1 MKNFSE
7 KSSCK
12 NLRFSSRI
20 MSNINNYEKQIEY
33 SKNLIGKIMMYSI
46 KMRCS
51 KGGPHEEGG
60 KHISGAERILREDE
74 IEEELINVYRRAITH
89 ERGKPDFINLKIEKI
104 DEDEIIYKK
113 RLNINEHHVDSKE
126 EGLDL
131 AKKLLIGNAVSEKS
145 AEIAIQSLQD
155 LEESMHGAMLIDKD
169 TGERIDDKG
178 IKGVR
183 VTGIAS
189 ADISNYK
196 ESLKSDGREGLHL
209 EEALILASKIASC
222 KGIVAELC
230 WSDDPSYVIGYVG
243 TKDKYERIPI
253 LKEEGNPIGGR
264 AFFVDTNQLNDN
276 YTLDDLI
283 DYLEK
288 QVVLIE

>member
-12 NLRFSSRI
+12 NLRFSSKI
-20 MSNINNYEKQIEY
+20 MSNINNYKKQIEY

-74 IEEELINVYRRAITH
+74 IEDELINVYRRAITH

-113 RLNINEHHVDSKE
+113 RLNIKEHHVESKE

-131 AKKLLIGNAVSEKS
+131 AKKLLISNAISEES
-145 AEIAIQSLQD
+145 AEKTIQSLQD

-196 ESLKSDGREGLHL
+196 ESLKNDGREGLHL
-209 EEALILASKIASC
+209 EEALILASKTASC

-243 TKDKYERIPI
+243 TKDNYERIPI

-283 DYLEK
+283 DYIEK

>member
-1 MKNFSE
+1 
-7 KSSCK
+7 
-12 NLRFSSRI
+12 
-20 MSNINNYEKQIEY
+20 
-33 SKNLIGKIMMYSI
+33 MMYSI

-74 IEEELINVYRRAITH
+74 VEQELINVYRRAITH
-89 ERGKPDFINLKIEKI
+89 ERGKPDFINFKIEEI

-113 RLNINEHHVDSKE
+113 RLKINQHHVDSKE
-126 EGLDL
+126 EGLNL
-131 AKKLLIGNAVSEKS
+131 AKEFLKENSVSEES
-145 AEIAIQSLQD
+145 AEKGIQSILD
-155 LEESMHGAMLIDKD
+155 LEDSIHGAMLIDKD
-169 TGERIDDKG
+169 SGERLDDKG
-178 IKGVR
+178 IRGVR

-189 ADISNYK
+189 ADITKYK
-196 ESLKSDGREGLHL
+196 ESLKNDGREGLHL

-243 TKDKYERIPI
+243 TKENYERIPI
-253 LKEEGNPIGGR
+253 LKDKGNPVGGR
-264 AFFVDTNQLNDN
+264 VFFVDTNQLNDD

-283 DYLEK
+283 AYLEK
-288 QVVLIE
+288 QIVLIE

>member
-1 MKNFSE
+1 
-7 KSSCK
+7 
-12 NLRFSSRI
+12 
-20 MSNINNYEKQIEY
+20 
-33 SKNLIGKIMMYSI
+33 MMYSI

-74 IEEELINVYRRAITH
+74 VEEELINVYRRAITH
-89 ERGKPDFINLKIEKI
+89 ERGKPDFINLKIEEI

-113 RLNINEHHVDSKE
+113 RLKINQHHVDSKE
-126 EGLDL
+126 EGLNL
-131 AKKLLIGNAVSEKS
+131 AKEFLKENSVSEES
-145 AEIAIQSLQD
+145 AEKGIQSILD
-155 LEESMHGAMLIDKD
+155 LEDSIHGAMLIDKD
-169 TGERIDDKG
+169 SGERLDNKG
-178 IKGVR
+178 IRGVR

-189 ADISNYK
+189 ADITKYK
-196 ESLKSDGREGLHL
+196 ESLKNDGREGLHL

-243 TKDKYERIPI
+243 TKENYERIPI
-253 LKEEGNPIGGR
+253 LKDKGNPVGGR
-264 AFFVDTNQLNDN
+264 VFFVDANQLNDD

-283 DYLEK
+283 AYLEK

>member
-1 MKNFSE
+1 
-7 KSSCK
+7 
-12 NLRFSSRI
+12 
-20 MSNINNYEKQIEY
+20 
-33 SKNLIGKIMMYSI
+33 MMYSI

-51 KGGPHEEGG
+51 KGGPHEKGG

-104 DEDEIIYKK
+104 DEDDIIYKK
-113 RLNINEHHVDSKE
+113 RLNINQHQVNSIE
-126 EGLDL
+126 EGLNL
-131 AKKLLIGNAVSEKS
+131 AKDILKENSVSEES
-145 AEIAIQSLQD
+145 ADNAIQNLLE
-155 LEESMHGAMLIDKD
+155 LEESMHGAMLFDKD
-169 TGERIDDKG
+169 SGERIDDNG

-189 ADISNYK
+189 ADISKYK
-196 ESLKSDGREGLHL
+196 ESLKNDGREGLHL

-243 TKDKYERIPI
+243 TKDNYERIPI

-264 AFFVDTNQLNDN
+264 VFFVDSNQLNDD

-283 DYLEK
+283 DYLEN
-288 QVVLIE
+288 QIVLIE

>member
-1 MKNFSE
+1 
-7 KSSCK
+7 
-12 NLRFSSRI
+12 
-20 MSNINNYEKQIEY
+20 
-33 SKNLIGKIMMYSI
+33 
-46 KMRCS
+46 MRCS

-89 ERGKPDFINLKIEKI
+89 ERGKPDFINFKIEEI
-104 DEDEIIYKK
+104 NEEDIIYKN
-113 RLNINEHHVDSKE
+113 RLSIKEHHVHSKE
-126 EGLDL
+126 EGLKL
-131 AKKLLIGNAVSEKS
+131 AKELLIENTVSEES
-145 AEIAIQSLQD
+145 ADKAIQSMIS

-169 TGERIDDKG
+169 TGERIDKKG

-183 VTGIAS
+183 VTGMAS
-189 ADISNYK
+189 ADVTDYK
-196 ESLKSDGREGLHL
+196 ESLKKDGREGLHL

-243 TKDKYERIPI
+243 TKDNYERIPI
-253 LKEEGNPIGGR
+253 LKDEGNPIGGR
-264 AFFVDTNQLNDN
+264 VFFVDAKQLNDD

-288 QVVLIE
+288 QVVLID

>member
-1 MKNFSE
+1 MK
-7 KSSCK
+7 
-12 NLRFSSRI
+12 R
-20 MSNINNYEKQIEY
+20 
-33 SKNLIGKIMMYSI
+33 
-46 KMRCS
+46 
-51 KGGPHEEGG
+51 EE
-60 KHISGAERILREDE
+60 STSQE
-74 IEEELINVYRRAITH
+74 INVYRRAITH
-89 ERGKPDFINLKIEKI
+89 ERGKPDFINFKIEEI

-113 RLNINEHHVDSKE
+113 RLNINQHHVNSKE

-131 AKKLLIGNAVSEKS
+131 AKELLKENDVSEES
-145 AEIAIQSLQD
+145 AQKAIQTLLD

-169 TGERIDDKG
+169 TGERIDNKG

-183 VTGIAS
+183 VTGMAS
-189 ADISNYK
+189 ADITRYK
-196 ESLKSDGREGLHL
+196 ESLKKDGREGLHL

-222 KGIVAELC
+222 KGIAAELC

-243 TKDKYERIPI
+243 TKENYERIPI
-253 LKEEGNPIGGR
+253 LKDEGNPIGGR
-264 AFFVDTNQLNDN
+264 VFFVDTNQFNDD

>member
-1 MKNFSE
+1 
-7 KSSCK
+7 
-12 NLRFSSRI
+12 
-20 MSNINNYEKQIEY
+20 
-33 SKNLIGKIMMYSI
+33 MMYSI

-74 IEEELINVYRRAITH
+74 VEKELINIYRRAITH
-89 ERGKPDFINLKIEKI
+89 ERGKPDFINLKIEEI
-104 DEDEIIYKK
+104 DEEEIIYKK
-113 RLNINEHHVDSKE
+113 RLNINQHHINSKE
-126 EGLDL
+126 EGLSL
-131 AKKLLIGNAVSEKS
+131 AKELLKENTVSEES
-145 AEIAIQSLQD
+145 AKKAIQTLLN
-155 LEESMHGAMLIDKD
+155 LEDSIHGAMLFDKD
-169 TGERIDDKG
+169 SGERIDNKG

-189 ADISNYK
+189 ADITKYK
-196 ESLKSDGREGLHL
+196 ESLKKDGREGLHL

-243 TKDKYERIPI
+243 TKDNYERIPI
-253 LKEEGNPIGGR
+253 LKDEGKAVGGR
-264 AFFVDTNQLNDN
+264 IFFVDRNQLNYE

-283 DYLEK
+283 NYLEK
-288 QVVLIE
+288 QMVLIE

>member
-1 MKNFSE
+1 
-7 KSSCK
+7 
-12 NLRFSSRI
+12 
-20 MSNINNYEKQIEY
+20 
-33 SKNLIGKIMMYSI
+33 MMYSI

-104 DEDEIIYKK
+104 NEDDIIYKK
-113 RLNINEHHVDSKE
+113 RLNINEHHVESKE
-126 EGLDL
+126 EGLNL
-131 AKKLLIGNAVSEKS
+131 AKELLMENAVSEES
-145 AEIAIQSLQD
+145 AEMAIQNLQD

-169 TGERIDDKG
+169 TGERIDGKG

-189 ADISNYK
+189 ADIAEYQ
-196 ESLKSDGREGLHL
+196 ESLKNDGREGLHL

-230 WSDDPSYVIGYVG
+230 WSDDPSYVIGYIG
-243 TKDKYERIPI
+243 TKDNYERIPI
-253 LKEEGNPIGGR
+253 LKDEGNPIGGR
-264 AFFVDTNQLNDN
+264 AFFVDTNQLNDD

>member
-1 MKNFSE
+1 
-7 KSSCK
+7 
-12 NLRFSSRI
+12 
-20 MSNINNYEKQIEY
+20 
-33 SKNLIGKIMMYSI
+33 
-46 KMRCS
+46 MRCS

-60 KHISGAERILREDE
+60 KHISGAERILRE
-74 IEEELINVYRRAITH
+74 EEVEQELINVYRRAITH
-89 ERGKPDFINLKIEKI
+89 ERGKPDFINFKIEEI
-104 DEDEIIYKK
+104 DEDDIIYKK
-113 RLNINEHHVDSKE
+113 RLNINQHHVNSKE
-126 EGLDL
+126 EGLNL
-131 AKKLLIGNAVSEKS
+131 AKELLKENSVSEES
-145 AEIAIQSLQD
+145 AQKGIQSL
-155 LEESMHGAMLIDKD
+155 LNLNESMHGAMLIDKD
-169 TGERIDDKG
+169 TGERIDNKG
-178 IKGVR
+178 HKGVR
-183 VTGIAS
+183 VTGMAS
-189 ADISNYK
+189 SYITRYK
-196 ESLKSDGREGLHL
+196 ESLKNDGREGLHL

>member
-1 MKNFSE
+1 
-7 KSSCK
+7 
-12 NLRFSSRI
+12 
-20 MSNINNYEKQIEY
+20 
-33 SKNLIGKIMMYSI
+33 
-46 KMRCS
+46 MRCS

-113 RLNINEHHVDSKE
+113 RLNINQHQVNSIE
-126 EGLDL
+126 EGLNL
-131 AKKLLIGNAVSEKS
+131 AKDILKENSVSEES
-145 AEIAIQSLQD
+145 ADNAIRTLLD
-155 LEESMHGAMLIDKD
+155 LEESMHGAMLFDKD
-169 TGERIDDKG
+169 SGERIDDNG

-189 ADISNYK
+189 ADISKYQEPMKN
-196 ESLKSDGREGLHL
+196 DGREGLHL

-243 TKDKYERIPI
+243 TKDNYERIPI

-264 AFFVDTNQLNDN
+264 VFFVDSNQLNDD

-283 DYLEK
+283 DYLEN
-288 QVVLIE
+288 QIVLIE